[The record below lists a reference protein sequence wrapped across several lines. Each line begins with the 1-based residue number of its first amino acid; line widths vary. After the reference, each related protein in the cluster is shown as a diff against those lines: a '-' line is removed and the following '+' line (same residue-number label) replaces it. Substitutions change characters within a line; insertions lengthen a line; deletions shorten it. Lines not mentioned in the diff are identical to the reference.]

1 MLRPIH
7 RVAGSYRV
15 TFSPEAWRLIGSMP
29 SATFQS
35 LQRALERI
43 AYAPG
48 RAAAEA
54 SIPLSATLDGLTV
67 VYELNDAERSLTV
80 VNILRTGH

>member
-29 SATFQS
+29 SALFQS
-35 LQRALERI
+35 LQPALDRI
-43 AYAPG
+43 ASSPSRG
-48 RAAAEA
+48 A
-54 SIPLSATLDGLTV
+54 SETSTRLSATLDGLTV
-67 VYELNDAERSLTV
+67 VYELNDAARTLTV
-80 VNILRTGH
+80 VNILRAGS